1 MALQEPPSL
10 TAFLKAPR
18 TDVRTVAPLAMVY
31 AAAGTRRSAA
41 LAGLGSHSEEY
52 VSSSR
57 RQMMEACA
65 LIFDHGVRHI
75 FTVLASPGQFS
86 EVGRYRARLVDWILW
101 GVNGPEAKQDFAR
114 RGWRVRL
121 LTDPSIP
128 ELDELQKN
136 LVAGES
142 AAASAADAASERKTI
157 WFLVVPDADAPWRWA
172 LDAIHRSGARTQAEA
187 IRALYGEDIPLIS
200 LFLGF
205 GKPVIAPELLPPLLG
220 GAVNCYWSQRPG
232 YRLTEAEFR
241 RILYDHAFVRSTW
254 QADKSGR
261 GEEALATRAA
271 WEAGPVLGLGM
282 RLGPFWYPQ
291 PFALPPGIE
300 VNEELDGQPTG

>member
-1 MALQEPPSL
+1 MARPELPSL
-10 TAFLKAPR
+10 TDFLDAPR
-18 TDVRTVAPLAMVY
+18 TDVRSVAPPAMMY

-52 VSSSR
+52 VTSSR

-101 GVNGPEAKQDFAR
+101 GVNGPEATQDFAR

-121 LTDPSIP
+121 LTDPSLP
-128 ELDELQKN
+128 ELDELQKK
-136 LVAGES
+136 LAAPES
-142 AAASAADAASERKTI
+142 AAVVSEGKTL

-220 GAVNCYWSQRPG
+220 GAVDCYWSQRPG
-232 YRLTEAEFR
+232 YQLTEAEFR

-300 VNEELDGQPTG
+300 VNDELGVQPAG

>member
-1 MALQEPPSL
+1 MARPELPSL
-10 TAFLKAPR
+10 TDFLDAPR
-18 TDVRTVAPLAMVY
+18 TEVRSVAPPAMVY

-52 VSSSR
+52 VTSSR

-101 GVNGPEAKQDFAR
+101 GVNGPEATQDFAR

-121 LTDPSIP
+121 LTDPSLP
-128 ELDELQKN
+128 ELDELQKK
-136 LVAGES
+136 LAAPES
-142 AAASAADAASERKTI
+142 AAVVSEGKTL

-232 YRLTEAEFR
+232 YQLTEAEFR

-291 PFALPPGIE
+291 PCALPPGIE
-300 VNEELDGQPTG
+300 VNDELGVQPAG

>member
-1 MALQEPPSL
+1 MAPREWPSL
-10 TAFLKAPR
+10 TDFLNAPLS
-18 TDVRTVAPLAMVY
+18 DVRTVAPSAMVY

-52 VSSSR
+52 VRSSR
-57 RQMMEACA
+57 RQMMDACA

-75 FTVLASPGQFS
+75 FTILASPGQFS

-101 GVNGPEAKQDFAR
+101 GVNSSEATQDFAR
-114 RGWRVRL
+114 HGWRVRL

-128 ELDELQKN
+128 ELDALQRK
-136 LVAGES
+136 L
-142 AAASAADAASERKTI
+142 AAASAADGASDGKTL
-157 WFLVVPDADAPWRWA
+157 WFLVVPDVDAPWRWA
-172 LDAIHRSGARTQAEA
+172 LDAIHRSEARTQAEA
-187 IRALYGEDIPLIS
+187 VRALYGEDIPLIS

-232 YRLTEAEFR
+232 YQLSEAEFR

-300 VNEELDGQPTG
+300 VNDELGGQPTG

>member
-1 MALQEPPSL
+1 VNWMPSKERPLLAEFL
-10 TAFLKAPR
+10 TGPR
-18 TDVRTVAPLAMVY
+18 AAVQGVAPPAMIY

-41 LAGLGSHSEEY
+41 LAGLGSQSEEY
-52 VSSSR
+52 VIWSR
-57 RQMMEACA
+57 RQMLEACA

-75 FTVLASPGQFS
+75 FTILASPGQFS

-101 GVNGPEAKQDFAR
+101 GLSSPEAAADFAR

-128 ELDELQKN
+128 QLDELQQK
-136 LVAGES
+136 LAAPES
-142 AAASAADAASERKTI
+142 ATSAASDYKTL
-157 WFLVVPDADAPWRWA
+157 WFLVVPDVDAPWRWA
-172 LDAIHRSGARTQAEA
+172 LDAIHRSRARTQAEA
-187 IRALYGEDIPLIS
+187 IRALYGEDVPPIS

-205 GKPVIAPELLPPLLG
+205 GKPVIAPDLVPPLLG
-220 GAVNCYWSQRPG
+220 RAVNCYWSQRPG
-232 YRLTEAEFR
+232 YQLSETEFR
-241 RILYDHAFVRSTW
+241 QVLYDYAFLRATW

-261 GEEALATRAA
+261 GEEALATRSA

-291 PFALPPGIE
+291 PFALPADI
-300 VNEELDGQPTG
+300 ELDDNLNGQPTV

>member
-1 MALQEPPSL
+1 MVLQAQPSL
-10 TAFLKAPR
+10 TDFLDAPYA
-18 TDVRTVAPLAMVY
+18 DVCSVAPLAMVY

-65 LIFDHGVRHI
+65 LIFAHGVRHT

-101 GVNGPEAKQDFAR
+101 GVNGPEAIQDFAR

-128 ELDELQKN
+128 ELDALQRK
-136 LVAGES
+136 L
-142 AAASAADAASERKTI
+142 AAAQSASAVDVASGGKTL

-232 YRLTEAEFR
+232 YQLAEAEFR

-291 PFALPPGIE
+291 PFALPPGIA
-300 VNEELDGQPTG
+300 VNAELGGQSTG